1 MFLKKLPGYLSA
13 YILWIVVLLLGLW
26 LAIIS
31 RSALLGFAALYA
43 GDLYSKQVVVRFWD
57 KAYQVILGLAWLAL
71 MIICEE
77 VFRKAATKGN
87 LLRKFA
93 AVCGIELLVIFI
105 FDFALLI
112 LQNWAILPLRLIIL
126 VIEFILGIAL
136 ILYWRKN
143 ITSKP
148 A

>member
-1 MFLKKLPGYLSA
+1 MLIKKVLGYLNA

-43 GDLYSKQVVVRFWD
+43 GELYSKQVVVRFWD

-77 VFRKAATKGN
+77 VFRKAVIKGN
-87 LLRKFA
+87 LLRKFT
-93 AVCGIELLVIFI
+93 AVCGIELLLIFI
-105 FDFALLI
+105 FDFSLLV
-112 LQNWAILPLRLIIL
+112 LQNWAILPLRLA
-126 VIEFILGIAL
+126 VL
-136 ILYWRKN
+136 ILEFLLGVAFIFYWRMRR
-143 ITSKP
+143 ISKP